1 MPEGGQSASPRR
13 HSKLAVYQIYEF
25 ALWQACKKTLPR
37 ARVSLNLHTMSVE
50 FQILGS
56 SSGGNCALLQTGQ
69 TKVLVDVGFSAKRIG
84 CLLEAVGESIDAIDA
99 VFLTHEHSDHAQG
112 IRGLAKRA
120 DLPVFANRD
129 TADAVQAKAT
139 KPVNWKVFQTGTDFS
154 FRDLKVRSFSL
165 PHDAYDP
172 VGFTF
177 NWGEEG
183 DLFTPPRSLAWV
195 TDLGYV
201 PEHVKEHIRQVHTL
215 VIEANYDEEL
225 LERDERR
232 PWSTKQRIRGRHGHL
247 SNNAAFD
254 LVAELSHNSILEKVY
269 LAHLSKDCNNAHL
282 VRDRFASLGGSLSI
296 DVIDP

>member
-1 MPEGGQSASPRR
+1 
-13 HSKLAVYQIYEF
+13 
-25 ALWQACKKTLPR
+25 
-37 ARVSLNLHTMSVE
+37 MSVE

-56 SSGGNCALLQTGQ
+56 SSGGNCALLKTGQ
-69 TKVLVDVGFSAKRIG
+69 TKVLVDVGFSAKRIA
-84 CLLEAVGESIDAIDA
+84 CLLEAVGESLDTIDA

-112 IRGLAKRA
+112 IRGLARRA

-139 KPVNWKVFQTGTDFS
+139 KPVNWKVFQTGTDFT
-154 FRDLKVRSFSL
+154 FRDLKVRSFAL

-177 NWGEEG
+177 NWGEDG
-183 DLFTPPRSLAWV
+183 DLFTPERSLAWV

-201 PEHVKEHIRQVHTL
+201 PEHVKEHIRHVHTL

-232 PWSTKQRIRGRHGHL
+232 PWSIKQRIRGRHGHL

-254 LVAELSHNSILEKVY
+254 LVTELSKKSILEKVY
-269 LAHLSKDCNNAHL
+269 LAHLSKDCNNAHI
-282 VRDRFASLGGSLSI
+282 VRDRFASLGRSLSVE
-296 DVIDP
+296 VIDP

>member
-1 MPEGGQSASPRR
+1 M
-13 HSKLAVYQIYEF
+13 YEY
-25 ALWQACKKTLPR
+25 APWQARKKALPR
-37 ARVSLNLHTMSVE
+37 ARVSLNLQAMSVE

-56 SSGGNCALLQTGQ
+56 SSGGNCALLQTGH
-69 TKVLVDVGFSAKRIG
+69 TKVLVDVGFSAKRIA
-84 CLLEAVGESIDAIDA
+84 CLLEAVGESLDTIDA

-112 IRGLAKRA
+112 IRGLARRA

-139 KPVNWKVFQTGTDFS
+139 KPVNWKVFQTGTDFT
-154 FRDLKVRSFSL
+154 FRDLKVCSFAL

-177 NWGEEG
+177 NWGEDG
-183 DLFTPPRSLAWV
+183 DLFTPARSLAWV

-201 PEHVKEHIRQVHTL
+201 PEHVKERIRHVHTL

-254 LVAELSHNSILEKVY
+254 LVKELSQKSILEKVY
-269 LAHLSKDCNNAHL
+269 LAHLSKDCNNANL
-282 VRDRFASLGGSLSI
+282 VRERFASLGRSLSI
-296 DVIDP
+296 EVIDP

>member
-1 MPEGGQSASPRR
+1 M
-13 HSKLAVYQIYEF
+13 YEF
-25 ALWQACKKTLPR
+25 VLWQARKKALPR
-37 ARVSLNLHTMSVE
+37 ATVSLNFHAMSVE

-84 CLLEAVGESIDAIDA
+84 CLLESVGESLDAIDA

-139 KPVNWKVFQTGTDFS
+139 KPVNWKVFQTGTEFT
-154 FRDLKVRSFSL
+154 FRDLKVRSFAL

-201 PEHVKEHIRQVHTL
+201 PQHVKEHIRNVQTL

-254 LVAELSHNSILEKVY
+254 LVAELSPKSRLEKVY

-282 VRDRFASLGGSLSI
+282 VRDKFASLSRNLSI
-296 DVIDP
+296 EVIDP

>member
-1 MPEGGQSASPRR
+1 MDTQARKKALPMTA
-13 HSKLAVYQIYEF
+13 LAYNC
-25 ALWQACKKTLPR
+25 AA
-37 ARVSLNLHTMSVE
+37 MSIE

-56 SSGGNCALLQTGQ
+56 SSGGNCALLHTGH

-84 CLLEAVGESIDAIDA
+84 CMLEAVGESLDAIDA

-139 KPVNWKVFQTGTDFS
+139 KPVNWQVFQTGTDFT
-154 FRDLKVRSFSL
+154 FRDLKVRSFAL

-177 NWGEEG
+177 NWGEDG
-183 DLFTPPRSLAWV
+183 DLFTPARSLAWV

-201 PEHVKEHIRQVHTL
+201 PEHVKEHIRHVHTL

-254 LVAELSHNSILEKVY
+254 LVTELSQKSILEKVY
-269 LAHLSKDCNNAHL
+269 LAHLSKDCNNAHI
-282 VRDRFASLGGSLSI
+282 VRERFASLGRSLSI
-296 DVIDP
+296 EVIDP

>member
-1 MPEGGQSASPRR
+1 MTARPFNSA
-13 HSKLAVYQIYEF
+13 A
-25 ALWQACKKTLPR
+25 
-37 ARVSLNLHTMSVE
+37 MSIE

-56 SSGGNCALLQTGQ
+56 SSGGNCALLHTGH

-84 CLLEAVGESIDAIDA
+84 CMLEAVGESLDAIDA

-120 DLPVFANRD
+120 HLPVFANRD

-139 KPVNWKVFQTGTDFS
+139 KPVNWQVFQTGTNFT
-154 FRDLKVRSFSL
+154 FRDLKVSSFSL

-177 NWGEEG
+177 KWGEEG
-183 DLFTPPRSLAWV
+183 DLFAPPRSLAWV

-201 PEHVKEHIRQVHTL
+201 PQHVKEHIRNVHTL
-215 VIEANYDEEL
+215 VIEANYDENL

-247 SNNAAFD
+247 SNVATFE
-254 LVAELSHNSILEKVY
+254 LVEELSKESTLEKVY
-269 LAHLSKDCNNAHL
+269 LAHLSKDCNNVHL
-282 VRDRFASLGGSLSI
+282 VRDIFASLEKNISI
-296 DVIDP
+296 HVIDPESGITPASKQLIT

>member
-1 MPEGGQSASPRR
+1 
-13 HSKLAVYQIYEF
+13 
-25 ALWQACKKTLPR
+25 
-37 ARVSLNLHTMSVE
+37 MSVE

-56 SSGGNCALLQTGQ
+56 SSGGNCALLQTGNS
-69 TKVLVDVGFSAKRIG
+69 KVLVDVGFSAKRIG
-84 CLLEAVGESIDAIDA
+84 CLLGAVGESLDTIDA

-129 TADAVQAKAT
+129 TADAVQSKLG
-139 KPVNWKVFQTGTDFS
+139 KRVNWQVFQTGTAFS

-177 NWGEEG
+177 AWGEEG
-183 DLFTPPRSLAWV
+183 DLFSPPRSLAWV

-215 VIEANYDEEL
+215 VIEANYDEDL

-247 SNNAAFD
+247 SNHATFE
-254 LVAELSHNSILEKVY
+254 LIQELSQQSILKKVY
-269 LAHLSKDCNNAHL
+269 LAHLSKDCNNVEL
-282 VRDRFASLGGSLSI
+282 VRDKFASLTEGLCI
-296 DVIDP
+296 DVIDPESGITPAIKQLIS

>member
-1 MPEGGQSASPRR
+1 M
-13 HSKLAVYQIYEF
+13 
-25 ALWQACKKTLPR
+25 WQVRKKALPR
-37 ARVSLNLHTMSVE
+37 ATVSLNFHAMSVE

-84 CLLEAVGESIDAIDA
+84 FLLGSVGESLDAIDA

-139 KPVNWKVFQTGTDFS
+139 KPVNWKVFQTGTDFA
-154 FRDLKVRSFSL
+154 FRDLKVRSFAL

-201 PEHVKEHIRQVHTL
+201 PEHVKEHIRHVQTL

-254 LVAELSHNSILEKVY
+254 LVAELSPKSRLEKVY

-282 VRDRFASLGGSLSI
+282 VRDKFASLSRNLSI
-296 DVIDP
+296 EVIDP

>member
-1 MPEGGQSASPRR
+1 M
-13 HSKLAVYQIYEF
+13 
-25 ALWQACKKTLPR
+25 C
-37 ARVSLNLHTMSVE
+37 VE

-56 SSGGNCALLQTGQ
+56 SSGGNCALLRTGH

-84 CLLEAVGESIDAIDA
+84 CLLEAAGESLDAIDA

-129 TADAVQAKAT
+129 TADAVQAKLC
-139 KPVNWKVFQTGTDFS
+139 KQVHWQVFQTGTDFV

-172 VGFTF
+172 VGYTF
-177 NWGEEG
+177 AWGEEG
-183 DLFTPPRSLAWV
+183 DLFAPPRSLAWV

-201 PEHVKEHIRQVHTL
+201 PEHVKEHIRRVQTL
-215 VIEANYDEEL
+215 VIEANYDEDL

-232 PWSTKQRIRGRHGHL
+232 PWATKQRIRGRHGHL
-247 SNNAAFD
+247 SNNAAFE
-254 LVAELSHNSILEKVY
+254 LIQELSQHSILEKVY
-269 LAHLSKDCNNAHL
+269 LAHLSKDCNSVNL
-282 VRDRFASLGGSLSI
+282 VREKFASLNGNLCI
-296 DVIDP
+296 DIVDPESGIAPAKTLLNC

>member
-1 MPEGGQSASPRR
+1 M
-13 HSKLAVYQIYEF
+13 YEF
-25 ALWQACKKTLPR
+25 ALWQVRKKALPL
-37 ARVSLNLHTMSVE
+37 ATVSLNFHAMSVE

-84 CLLEAVGESIDAIDA
+84 CLLESVSESLDAIDA

-139 KPVNWKVFQTGTDFS
+139 KPVNWKVFQTGTEFT
-154 FRDLKVRSFSL
+154 FRDLKVRSFAL

-201 PEHVKEHIRQVHTL
+201 PEHVKEHIRHVQTL

-254 LVAELSHNSILEKVY
+254 LVAELSPKSRLEKVY

-282 VRDRFASLGGSLSI
+282 VRDKFASLSRNLSI
-296 DVIDP
+296 EVIDP

>member
-1 MPEGGQSASPRR
+1 M
-13 HSKLAVYQIYEF
+13 YEF
-25 ALWQACKKTLPR
+25 ALWQARKKALPR
-37 ARVSLNLHTMSVE
+37 AIVSLNFHVMSVE

-84 CLLEAVGESIDAIDA
+84 CLLESVGESLDAIDA

-120 DLPVFANRD
+120 DLPVFANHD

-139 KPVNWKVFQTGTDFS
+139 KPVNWKVFQTGTEFT
-154 FRDLKVRSFSL
+154 FRDLKVRSFAL

-177 NWGEEG
+177 KWGEEG

-201 PEHVKEHIRQVHTL
+201 PEHVKEHIRDVQTL

-254 LVAELSHNSILEKVY
+254 LVAELSPKSRLEKVY
-269 LAHLSKDCNNAHL
+269 LAHLSKDCNNSHL
-282 VRDRFASLGGSLSI
+282 VRDKFASLSRNLSVE
-296 DVIDP
+296 VIDP

>member
-1 MPEGGQSASPRR
+1 M
-13 HSKLAVYQIYEF
+13 YEF
-25 ALWQACKKTLPR
+25 ALWQARKKALPR
-37 ARVSLNLHTMSVE
+37 AIVSLNFHVMSVE

-84 CLLEAVGESIDAIDA
+84 CLLESVGESLDAIDA
-99 VFLTHEHSDHAQG
+99 VFLTHEHNDHAQG

-120 DLPVFANRD
+120 DLPVFANHD

-139 KPVNWKVFQTGTDFS
+139 KPVNWKVFQTGTEFT
-154 FRDLKVRSFSL
+154 FRDLKVRSFAL

-177 NWGEEG
+177 KWGEEG

-201 PEHVKEHIRQVHTL
+201 PEHVKEHIRDVQTL

-254 LVAELSHNSILEKVY
+254 LVAELSPKSRLEKVY
-269 LAHLSKDCNNAHL
+269 LAHLSKDCNNSHL
-282 VRDRFASLGGSLSI
+282 VRDKFASLSRNLSI
-296 DVIDP
+296 EVIDP

>member
-1 MPEGGQSASPRR
+1 MYG
-13 HSKLAVYQIYEF
+13 F
-25 ALWQACKKTLPR
+25 ALWQARKKALPR
-37 ARVSLNLHTMSVE
+37 ARVSLNFHVMSVE

-56 SSGGNCALLQTGQ
+56 SSGGNCALLETGQ

-84 CLLEAVGESIDAIDA
+84 CLLEAVGESIDTIDA

-112 IRGLAKRA
+112 IRGLAKRS

-154 FRDLKVRSFSL
+154 FRDLKVRSFAL

-183 DLFTPPRSLAWV
+183 DLFSPPRSLAWV

-201 PEHVKEHIRQVHTL
+201 PEHVKEHIRHVQTL
-215 VIEANYDEEL
+215 VIEANYDEGL

-254 LVAELSHNSILEKVY
+254 LVAELSQKSRLEKVY

-282 VRDRFASLGGSLSI
+282 VRDRFASLSRNLSI
-296 DVIDP
+296 EVIDP